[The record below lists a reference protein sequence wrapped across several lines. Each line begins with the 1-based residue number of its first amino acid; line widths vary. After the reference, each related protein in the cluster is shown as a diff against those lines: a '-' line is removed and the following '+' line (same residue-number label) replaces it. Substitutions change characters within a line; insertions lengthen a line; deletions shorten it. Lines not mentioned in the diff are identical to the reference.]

1 VKCEPTPAV
10 IGVCADHSSS
20 SSGPRAPVARAL
32 TIDLEPFAFD
42 ALSREATRLDLPVE
56 ELASYAVVYYLAD
69 SDSGRI
75 ARQVPLTSTLGTPHP
90 LGKLLPG

>member
-1 VKCEPTPAV
+1 M
-10 IGVCADHSSS
+10 IGVCADNNSTPT
-20 SSGPRAPVARAL
+20 GPRLPVARGL

-42 ALSREATRLDLPVE
+42 ALSREAARLDLPIE

-69 SDSGRI
+69 SDSDRI
-75 ARQVPLTSTLGTPHP
+75 ARQVPLTRAIGTPHP